1 MIGTRLV
8 QALIVLGTVEVILQ
22 CAQAFAERG
31 RR

>member
-8 QALIVLGTVEVILQ
+8 QALIVLATLEVVLQ
-22 CAQAFAERG
+22 CVQAVCERG